1 MAARQVDPDIG
12 QAIGT
17 LLARTGRAASP
28 HSIEPLASGGNNRVF
43 LVRSGAESYVAKW
56 YFHGSGD
63 GRDRLRSEYA
73 FLEQAWSAGLR
84 CVPQPLASDPARHVA
99 LYEHVLGRRL
109 AAGEVDEARVLE
121 AARFFAALNE
131 PSRRRAAAALPAASE
146 ACFSVAEHLAMVDE
160 RLARFENLR
169 VESDA
174 DRDALAYL
182 GELGKA
188 WREQKARILA
198 ADARPEQALEARW
211 RCVSPSD
218 FGFHNALARA
228 DGSLCFLDFEY
239 AGWDDPAKAFGDF
252 FAHPGSPVARRHRD
266 AFLQAAAAPFEDAGR
281 LLARAQLLEPVFRV
295 KWCCIILNEFLPAA
309 AERRRFANPQ
319 ADAEAGKRAQLQKAQ
334 RLSIHPTA

>member
-1 MAARQVDPDIG
+1 
-12 QAIGT
+12 
-17 LLARTGRAASP
+17 
-28 HSIEPLASGGNNRVF
+28 
-43 LVRSGAESYVAKW
+43 
-56 YFHGSGD
+56 
-63 GRDRLRSEYA
+63 
-73 FLEQAWSAGLR
+73 
-84 CVPQPLASDPARHVA
+84 
-99 LYEHVLGRRL
+99 
-109 AAGEVDEARVLE
+109 VDEARVLE

-188 WREQKARILA
+188 WSEQKARILA